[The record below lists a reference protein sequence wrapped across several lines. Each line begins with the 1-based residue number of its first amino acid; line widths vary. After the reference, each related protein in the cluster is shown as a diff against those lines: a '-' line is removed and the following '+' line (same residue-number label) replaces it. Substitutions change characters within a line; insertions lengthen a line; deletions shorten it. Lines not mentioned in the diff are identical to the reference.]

1 MVSEPRPRGVFAGL
15 ATLDV
20 VHRVASPPAS
30 NQKVTATAQFVAA
43 GGPAA
48 NAAVTFAALGGEAV
62 LVTALGSSPVA
73 QAISDELRG
82 VGVEVVDVH
91 PDFTGTAPVSSVVVT
106 ESSGDRAVV
115 GGDAVGMRA
124 PAPGAGVIRSML
136 EGSDVVLV
144 DGHHPEVSVAVARAA
159 QAAGIRV
166 IVDAGRWKPSMAQV
180 VPAATD
186 VVASADF
193 RMPDSP
199 DSDDTAAQLLG
210 AGAPTVVVTDG
221 PNPIRWWRGEE
232 SGVIAA
238 EAVQSVDTLA
248 AGDVF
253 HGAYAFAAT
262 KGLALDDGIAFA
274 AKVAAVRCT
283 MVGPRSW
290 LSAIAEVALV
300 RGLQARGVK

>member
-1 MVSEPRPRGVFAGL
+1 VFAGL

-20 VHRVASPPAS
+20 VHRVAAPPAG
-30 NQKVTATAQFVAA
+30 NEKITAAVQFVAA

-48 NAAVTFAALGGEAV
+48 NAAVAFAALGGEAV

-73 QAISDELRG
+73 QAIIDELRS
-82 VGVEVVDVH
+82 VGVDVIDAH
-91 PDFTGTAPVSSVVVT
+91 PHFTGNAPVSSVIVT

-124 PAPGAGVIRSML
+124 PAPDAEHIRSAL
-136 EGSDVVLV
+136 EGADVVLV

-159 QAAGIRV
+159 QTAGIRV

-180 VPAATD
+180 IPMATD

-193 RMPDSP
+193 RMPDSS
-199 DSDDTAAQLLG
+199 DSDDTAARLIA
-210 AGAPTVVVTDG
+210 AGAPRVVVTDG
-221 PNPIRWWRGEE
+221 PHPIRWWHGAE
-232 SGVIAA
+232 SGVIPA
-238 EAVQSVDTLA
+238 EVVDSVDTLA

-253 HGAYAFAAT
+253 HGAYAFAAANELT
-262 KGLALDDGIAFA
+262 SDAGIAFA
-274 AKVAAVRCT
+274 SKVAAVRCA

-290 LSAIAEVALV
+290 LSAIAEVPLA
-300 RGLQARGVK
+300 RGAQARGVE

>member
-1 MVSEPRPRGVFAGL
+1 MSEPRPRGVFAGL

-20 VHRVASPPAS
+20 VHRVAAPPAD
-30 NQKVTATAQFVAA
+30 NEKITAVAQFVAA

-73 QAISDELRG
+73 QAIIDELRS
-82 VGVEVVDVH
+82 VGVEVIDAH
-91 PDFTGTAPVSSVVVT
+91 PDFTGNAAVSSVIIT

-115 GGDAVGMRA
+115 GGDAVGVQA
-124 PAPGAGVIRSML
+124 PALDAEFLRTVL
-136 EGSDVVLV
+136 EGVDVVLV
-144 DGHHPEVSVAVARAA
+144 DGHHPEVSVNVARAA
-159 QAAGIRV
+159 QEAGIRV

-180 VPAATD
+180 IPAASD

-193 RMPDSP
+193 RVPDS
-199 DSDDTAAQLLG
+199 SSSEDTAARLVG

-221 PNPIRWWRGEE
+221 PQPIRWWRGAE

-238 EAVQSVDTLA
+238 EAVDSVDTLA

-253 HGAYAFAAT
+253 HGAYAFAVAN
-262 KGLALDDGIAFA
+262 GLPLDASIAFA
-274 AKVAAVRCT
+274 SKVAAVRCT
-283 MVGPRSW
+283 MVGPRAW
-290 LSAIAEVALV
+290 LSAITEVAL
-300 RGLQARGVK
+300 ARGVK

>member
-1 MVSEPRPRGVFAGL
+1 MSEPRPRGVFAGL

-20 VHRVASPPAS
+20 VHRVAAPPAG
-30 NQKVTATAQFVAA
+30 NQKITAAAQFVAA

-73 QAISDELRG
+73 QAIIDELRS
-82 VGVEVVDVH
+82 VGVAVIDAH
-91 PDFTGTAPVSSVVVT
+91 PDFTGNAPVSSVIVT

-115 GGDAVGMRA
+115 GGDAVGMQA
-124 PAPGAGVIRSML
+124 PAPDSEVIGSVLGGA
-136 EGSDVVLV
+136 DVVLV
-144 DGHHPEVSVAVARAA
+144 DGHHPEVSVTVARAA
-159 QAAGIRV
+159 HVAGIRV

-180 VPAATD
+180 IPAATD

-193 RMPDSP
+193 RMPESL
-199 DSDDTAAQLLG
+199 DSDDTAARLVA

-221 PNPIRWWRGEE
+221 PHPIRWWCGSE

-238 EAVQSVDTLA
+238 EAVDSVDTLA

-253 HGAYAFAAT
+253 HGAYAFAAAN
-262 KGLALDDGIAFA
+262 GLASDAAIAFA
-274 AKVAAVRCT
+274 SKVAAVRCT

-290 LSAIAEVALV
+290 LSAIAAVPLV
-300 RGLQARGVK
+300 PGLQARGVE